1 MYLVGTGPGD
11 PGLLT
16 LRAAQ
21 LMDTADVVLYDRCG
35 GAVRGAASCRAFCQS
50 AEGWRGCRLVSPD
63 ILQLIHGGAMMVYVG
78 KQKGFH
84 TRTQDEIHA
93 LLCRFAH
100 AGATVLRLK
109 GGDPYIFGRGG
120 EEAQYLRDR
129 GISVHC
135 VPGAVTRVFVKAQR
149 AALRCPHLPLMQML
163 YLRIQGC
170 CRACVEC
177 TPLVCFSGTRCGD
190 APCASR
196 QASLRRQASALSS
209 AFRSRTAAWQPVC
222 GS

>member
-21 LMDTADVVLYDRCG
+21 LMGSADVVLYDRRVGLCG
-35 GAVRGAASCRAFCQS
+35 VLALTAPWPS
-50 AEGWRGCRLVSPD
+50 AEGWRGCRLVSPE

-120 EEAQYLRDR
+120 EEAQYLREH
-129 GISVHC
+129 GIVVHC
-135 VPGAVTRVFVKAQR
+135 VPGALPCLSLQKKPQNLP
-149 AALRCPHLPLMQML
+149 AAKYALLGAAARRP
-163 YLRIQGC
+163 
-170 CRACVEC
+170 C
-177 TPLVCFSGTRCGD
+177 TATP
-190 APCASR
+190 PCA
-196 QASLRRQASALSS
+196 Q
-209 AFRSRTAAWQPVC
+209 
-222 GS
+222 

>member
-1 MYLVGTGPGD
+1 
-11 PGLLT
+11 
-16 LRAAQ
+16 
-21 LMDTADVVLYDRCG
+21 
-35 GAVRGAASCRAFCQS
+35 
-50 AEGWRGCRLVSPD
+50 
-63 ILQLIHGGAMMVYVG
+63 MMVYVG

-135 VPGAVTRVFVKAQR
+135 VPGALPRVVAKAGS
-149 AALRCPHLPLMQML
+149 AACRSPHLPLVQL
-163 YLRIQGC
+163 LHLTFT
-170 CRACVEC
+170 RAAAEHVWFAPFSCVSPGRGVV
-177 TPLVCFSGTRCGD
+177 TH
-190 APCASR
+190 
-196 QASLRRQASALSS
+196 
-209 AFRSRTAAWQPVC
+209 
-222 GS
+222 